1 MKKLW
6 LVLLTG
12 FVFNSCGNNKS
23 SQMASSSDSTAQN
36 ASVQNAS
43 TQKMNYPYTIDQP
56 DNWDIGSAEN
66 TMVALSALKAYENG
80 NVDESMKYFGDS
92 VRLEFDKMDTT
103 LSHDSLTA
111 MFTRERKNIK
121 SMNVRMD
128 DWESVVSKDKKDEWV
143 TLWYRE
149 KWVTS
154 KGKID
159 SADVINDLKMKNGK
173 IIRLDEYNRILH

>member
-6 LVLLTG
+6 LSLLTG
-12 FVFNSCGNNKS
+12 FVFISCNNQK
-23 SQMASSSDSTAQN
+23 SQMASTKDS
-36 ASVQNAS
+36 SVQNTSAE
-43 TQKMNYPYTIDQP
+43 KMNYPYSINHP
-56 DNWDIGSAEN
+56 DNWDIGNNQN
-66 TMVALSALKAYENG
+66 TLVALSALKAYENG

-111 MFTRERKNIK
+111 MFTKQRKNLK

-143 TLWYRE
+143 TLWYHQ
-149 KWVTS
+149 KWETS
-154 KGKID
+154 NGKVD
-159 SADVINDLKMKNGK
+159 SADVINDLKMQNGK
-173 IIRLDEYNRILH
+173 IVRLDEYTRILH